1 MRELIH
7 NGVLVPSYEPKGFSI
22 MFRGERIRLTA
33 EQEEMAVAWVKKLGT
48 KYVEDKTFVKN
59 FFKDFA
65 KALNLKCKCQPE
77 DFDFSEIIA
86 YIENEKRIKE
96 SLSKEE
102 EKKLSEQRKIIRE
115 LNKAKYG
122 WAIVDGEKVEV
133 ANYTVEP
140 SSIFIGRGKHPL
152 RGRWKPGPKQEDITL
167 NLSPNA
173 PIPEG
178 KWKEIVWEPDAM
190 WIARWRDKLTGKMK
204 YVWLSDS
211 SPLKQ
216 AREKEKFDKANS
228 LDEKISEVRKHIWMN
243 LTSSDVKQRKIAT
256 VCYLIDKLKFR
267 VGDEKDEDE
276 ADTVGATTLRPEH
289 VQIKPNGKVVFKF
302 LGKDSVKWRKEV
314 ELPSLVVNNLKEFI
328 ASANSSIFDEVKS
341 EDVNAFLSEV
351 MPGLTAKVF
360 RTYHGTKI
368 VKEYLEAQKVNPE
381 DPDYIK
387 KFIAKMANLQA
398 AIELNHKKT
407 PPKNWKERLRKKEER
422 LKELKSKK
430 PTKKRKEA
438 IKKLKLQIKL
448 MKKTNEYNL
457 TTSLKSYI
465 DPRVYYEWCKKI
477 NFDWKLYYPKSLQ
490 KKFSWIE
497 TEQN

>member
-1 MRELIH
+1 
-7 NGVLVPSYEPKGFSI
+7 
-22 MFRGERIRLTA
+22 
-33 EQEEMAVAWVKKLGT
+33 
-48 KYVEDKTFVKN
+48 
-59 FFKDFA
+59 
-65 KALNLKCKCQPE
+65 
-77 DFDFSEIIA
+77 
-86 YIENEKRIKE
+86 
-96 SLSKEE
+96 
-102 EKKLSEQRKIIRE
+102 
-115 LNKAKYG
+115 
-122 WAIVDGEKVEV
+122 
-133 ANYTVEP
+133 
-140 SSIFIGRGKHPL
+140 
-152 RGRWKPGPKQEDITL
+152 
-167 NLSPNA
+167 
-173 PIPEG
+173 
-178 KWKEIVWEPDAM
+178 
-190 WIARWRDKLTGKMK
+190 MK

-314 ELPSLVVNNLKEFI
+314 ELPSLVINNLKEFI

-368 VKEYLEAQKVNPE
+368 VKEYLESQKVNPE

-407 PPKNWKERLRKKEER
+407 PPKNWRERLRKKEER

-497 TEQN
+497 AEQN